1 MLLIGPFFAFDA
13 VLGLAY
19 LNAFSALLIA
29 TVVVVSLVGGSGY
42 GILIG
47 RRIIRSLQER
57 GLFRPSR
64 KELFLVVLAVIVVV
78 AGFLWLVVSFGSVVT
93 DLMMVVIY
101 SFLPATF
108 VTEGIVLLRWE
119 KSTGRRVE
127 YEGLWAIKA
136 QNPNLQL
143 RSD

>member
-1 MLLIGPFFAFDA
+1 
-13 VLGLAY
+13 
-19 LNAFSALLIA
+19 
-29 TVVVVSLVGGSGY
+29 
-42 GILIG
+42 
-47 RRIIRSLQER
+47 
-57 GLFRPSR
+57 
-64 KELFLVVLAVIVVV
+64 LVVLAVIVVV

>member
-1 MLLIGPFFAFDA
+1 MLLIGPFFAFD
-13 VLGLAY
+13 VLLASAY
-19 LNAFSALLIA
+19 LNAFSTLLIA
-29 TVVVVSLVGGSGY
+29 TVVVVSLVVGSGY

-47 RRIIRSLQER
+47 RRIIRTLQER

-64 KELFLVVLAVIVVV
+64 KELFLLGLAAIVVIG
-78 AGFLWLVVSFGSVVT
+78 GFLWLVVSVGSVVT

-101 SFLPATF
+101 SLLPATF

-136 QNPNLQL
+136 SEPTPPVAF
-143 RSD
+143 